1 MSRLDRNNGKF
12 DPFCSSI
19 TTATTPCIQLVRESK
34 RYLIFPLL
42 RQCCFCCDSAHGCG
56 ILKRDWLKNA
66 KFSGK
71 DELNGQIF
79 NRFIDSDSKTDY
91 WATTDSRQVPRKL
104 AEGGEIFKEFILNTY
119 SEDYIADSIF
129 ALPSYCSG
137 AADCPASSECGRFR
151 GWFKDTN
158 IDWLVQYLKN
168 NQKSTWGWPLNPN
181 YYRVILF
188 VFKTIITIG
197 RIWLNYNA
205 ILLESLISLNDRV

>member
-1 MSRLDRNNGKF
+1 MNKILLLTLFLVSALSQAPPVWPARFQQDFVESYSTTPYKDAGKLWFDSERVMSRLDRNNGKF
-12 DPFCSSI
+12 DAFCSSI
-19 TTATTPCIQLVRESK
+19 TTATTPCTQLVRENK

-56 ILKRDWLKNA
+56 ILRRDWLRNA

-71 DELNGQIF
+71 DELSGQIF

-104 AEGGEIFKEFILNTY
+104 AEGGEIFKDFILNTY

-151 GWFKDTN
+151 G
-158 IDWLVQYLKN
+158 
-168 NQKSTWGWPLNPN
+168 
-181 YYRVILF
+181 
-188 VFKTIITIG
+188 
-197 RIWLNYNA
+197 
-205 ILLESLISLNDRV
+205 